1 MLYDA
6 ANTAY
11 QKALLAKGAAERQY
25 DLKML
30 SRLQYLGAEAQFS
43 QAEGA
48 RKSADTA
55 LLQAMLDYDW
65 AVQGY
70 VSIPQ

>member
-1 MLYDA
+1 MS
-6 ANTAY
+6 
-11 QKALLAKGAAERQY
+11 K
-25 DLKML
+25 
-30 SRLQYLGAEAQFS
+30 LQYLGAEVQYY

-65 AVQGY
+65 AVQGF
-70 VSIPQ
+70 VSVPQ

>member
-1 MLYDA
+1 
-6 ANTAY
+6 
-11 QKALLAKGAAERQY
+11 
-25 DLKML
+25 ML
-30 SRLQYLGAEAQFS
+30 SRLQYLVAEAQFY

-48 RKSADTA
+48 SKSADTA

>member
-1 MLYDA
+1 MR
-6 ANTAY
+6 
-11 QKALLAKGAAERQY
+11 QKPRIRRHFSPKGQQSAS
-25 DLKML
+25 K
-30 SRLQYLGAEAQFS
+30 LQYLGAEVQYY

-65 AVQGY
+65 AVQGF
-70 VSIPQ
+70 VSVPQ